1 MLSARLVSRLSQMS
15 NTTDLIRAADGA
27 PPAGA
32 REAARKALLD
42 AAERLLVERG
52 YAGITT
58 RKVAREAGVNHGLVH
73 YYFGSIEELLF
84 QAMER
89 YTEQLLDRQRTLY
102 AAEMPFI
109 EKWRIA
115 MRFVDEDL
123 AAGYPKI
130 WAELHAVAW
139 NRPQF
144 QQRIAQVHLQWR
156 EIFGNALARA
166 EELDF
171 SHSPFSP
178 EAFVALVA
186 TFNAGLLLER
196 LVGLDQGH
204 DALLEAM
211 DLWVTSLAASGKESA

>member
-1 MLSARLVSRLSQMS
+1 MTKTSDSIIAGATVAPVS
-15 NTTDLIRAADGA
+15 
-27 PPAGA
+27 A
-32 REAARKALLD
+32 REAARTALLD
-42 AAERLLVERG
+42 AAERLLIEVG
-52 YAGITT
+52 HAGLTT
-58 RKVAREAGVNHGLVH
+58 RRVAAEADVNHGLVH

-89 YTEQLLDRQRTLY
+89 YTERLLARQRALY
-102 AAEMPFI
+102 ATDIPFI
-109 EKWRIA
+109 EKWRQA
-115 MRFVDEDL
+115 MRFIDEDL

-156 EIFGNALARA
+156 EIFSEALVQAKN
-166 EELDF
+166 ELDF
-171 SHSPFSP
+171 SGTPFSQ

-196 LVGLDQGH
+196 LVGLDRGH
-204 DALLEAM
+204 SELLEAM
-211 DLWVTSLAASGKESA
+211 DAWLCSLAAGGKESR

>member
-1 MLSARLVSRLSQMS
+1 MPLTS
-15 NTTDLIRAADGA
+15 T
-27 PPAGA
+27 
-32 REAARKALLD
+32 REAARTTLLD
-42 AAERLLVERG
+42 AAERLLIEVG

-58 RKVAREAGVNHGLVH
+58 RKVAAEAGINHGLVH

-89 YTEQLLDRQRTLY
+89 YTERLLQRQRVLY
-102 AAEMPFI
+102 AADVPFI
-109 EKWRIA
+109 EKWRTA
-115 MRFVDEDL
+115 MGFIDEDL

-144 QQRIAQVHLQWR
+144 QRRIANVHRQWR
-156 EIFGNALARA
+156 EIFAEALSKA
-166 EELDF
+166 EDELDF
-171 SHSPFSP
+171 ENTSFSR

-196 LVGLDQGH
+196 LVGLDEGH
-204 DALLEAM
+204 GELLAAM
-211 DLWVTSLAASGKESA
+211 DRWLDSLARNRKELP

>member
-1 MLSARLVSRLSQMS
+1 MTNTVDSTIPEHAAPRELAR
-15 NTTDLIRAADGA
+15 T
-27 PPAGA
+27 
-32 REAARKALLD
+32 ALLD
-42 AAERLLVERG
+42 AAERLLIDEG
-52 YAGITT
+52 HAGITT
-58 RKVAREAGVNHGLVH
+58 RKVATAAGVNHGLVH

-89 YTEQLLDRQRTLY
+89 YTERLLARQRALY

-109 EKWRIA
+109 EKWRTA
-115 MRFVDEDL
+115 MRFIDEDL

-144 QQRIAQVHLQWR
+144 QQRIVQVHVQWR
-156 EIFGNALARA
+156 EIFGDALARA
-166 EELDF
+166 KDELDL
-171 SHSPFSP
+171 SRTPFSP
-178 EAFVALVA
+178 DAFVALVA

-204 DALLEAM
+204 AELLGAM
-211 DLWVTSLAASGKESA
+211 DTWLRSLATGKESK

>member
-1 MLSARLVSRLSQMS
+1 MTKTVAQARFTSGRGDPAQ
-15 NTTDLIRAADGA
+15 
-27 PPAGA
+27 AGA
-32 REAARKALLD
+32 REIARAALLD
-42 AAERLLVERG
+42 AAERLLIDEG

-58 RKVAREAGVNHGLVH
+58 RKVAERAGVNHGLVH

-89 YTEQLLDRQRTLY
+89 FTARLLERQRALY
-102 AAEMPFI
+102 ESDLPFI
-109 EKWRIA
+109 EKWRTA
-115 MRFVDEDL
+115 MGFIDEDL
-123 AAGYPKI
+123 EAGYPKI

-144 QQRIAQVHLQWR
+144 QERIANVHVQWR
-156 EIFGNALARA
+156 QIFGDAVAKA
-166 EELDF
+166 KDELDF
-171 SHSPFSP
+171 AATPFSP

-204 DALLEAM
+204 AEL
-211 DLWVTSLAASGKESA
+211 LAALDDWLSSLGERRKESR

>member
-1 MLSARLVSRLSQMS
+1 LTQADALLVYRLMRMTKTVDSAALEH
-15 NTTDLIRAADGA
+15 
-27 PPAGA
+27 AGPREIA
-32 REAARKALLD
+32 RTALLD
-42 AAERLLVERG
+42 AAERLLIDEG
-52 YAGITT
+52 HAGITT
-58 RKVAREAGVNHGLVH
+58 RRVAAVAGVNHGLVH

-89 YTEQLLDRQRTLY
+89 YTERLLDRQRALY

-109 EKWRIA
+109 EKWRTA
-115 MRFVDEDL
+115 MRFIDEDL
-123 AAGYPKI
+123 GAGYPKI

-144 QQRIAQVHLQWR
+144 QQRIAEVHLQWR
-156 EIFGNALARA
+156 RIFGDALARA
-166 EELDF
+166 GEELDL
-171 SHSPFSP
+171 SRTPFSP

-204 DALLEAM
+204 AELLEAM
-211 DLWVTSLAASGKESA
+211 DTWLSSLATRKESR

>member
-1 MLSARLVSRLSQMS
+1 MTKSVDQHGDVDGSSLV
-15 NTTDLIRAADGA
+15 
-27 PPAGA
+27 GA
-32 REAARKALLD
+32 RVAARRALLD
-42 AAERLLVERG
+42 AAERLLIDEG
-52 YAGITT
+52 HAGITT
-58 RKVAREAGVNHGLVH
+58 RKVAAEAGVNHGLVH

-89 YTEQLLDRQRTLY
+89 YTARLLERQRGLY

-109 EKWRIA
+109 EKWRTA
-115 MRFVDEDL
+115 MRFIDEDL
-123 AAGYPKI
+123 EAGYPKV

-156 EIFGNALARA
+156 EIFGEALARA
-166 EELDF
+166 SDELDF
-171 SHSPFSP
+171 SRTPFP
-178 EAFVALVA
+178 PDAFVALVA

-204 DALLEAM
+204 RELLAAM
-211 DLWVTSLAASGKESA
+211 DAWLSSLATRKESK